1 MMKSALFLTA
11 MLFAQTLASGN
22 AHAAATPCAC
32 PQWQWCTWSDSQ
44 GNVHYSYYSKLCD
57 GVNPPYWV
65 NLDTAIDFGA
75 FPGGDCDN
83 TSGCSDPA
91 IPQLRGNNA
100 IQGAARTL
108 FEKPKHAVEKSVE
121 NHVGLGERGIGR
133 GELSQGPMSRNIIP
147 RLAIDGGVRVDTVT
161 PVFLKVLVVDKTG
174 QDKAIYVRVFNVTL
188 TPQENKSPLFNK
200 LDKPPITFGTGFEV
214 MAEDGSFA
222 AEIPWQEV
230 ETVNP
235 KKDGVGDFTSCLR
248 FTYKNESYQVI
259 TSEKVK
265 MKE

>member
-1 MMKSALFLTA
+1 MKSALFLTA

-22 AHAAATPCAC
+22 VQAEATPCAC

-44 GNVHYSYYSKLCD
+44 GNVYYSYYAKLCD
-57 GVNPPYWV
+57 GVNEPYWV

-83 TSGCSDPA
+83 TSGCSDPSL
-91 IPQLRGNNA
+91 PQLRGNTAAKATAKTSPEKSKHA
-100 IQGAARTL
+100 IEKS
-108 FEKPKHAVEKSVE
+108 FEK
-121 NHVGLGERGIGR
+121 HVGLGERGIGR
-133 GELSQGPMSRNIIP
+133 GTLSQGPMSRDVIP
-147 RLAIDGGVRVDTVT
+147 RLAADGGVRVDTAT
-161 PVFLKVLVVDKTG
+161 PVFLKVLVVDRTG
-174 QDKAIYVRVFNVTL
+174 QEKAIYVRVFNVTL
-188 TPQENKSPLFNK
+188 TPKDNTSPQFNK

-222 AEIPWQEV
+222 AEIKWENV

-235 KKDGVGDFTSCLR
+235 IKDGVGDFTSCLR
-248 FTYKNESYQVI
+248 FTYQNESYQVI

-265 MKE
+265 MK